1 MRLLP
6 LRTGWSPAGPAD
18 HFYPADLP
26 EDWRLTYYANEFP
39 AVLLPRDLW
48 LSAAVDDARAWTAD
62 TGEGFRFYLEDGG
75 ENAGEDSRDRA
86 LTLGRALGGRFG
98 GIVAAGSGS
107 GSGEGE
113 IGRVLV
119 SSDDPRD
126 SVGWTSAGI
135 ALRVPAEVVGD
146 SRAEAGWIARQTGA
160 AGPPGADREV
170 PGPVVI
176 ALLGACSFATLE
188 RWLRL
193 SELLGVA

>member
-6 LRTGWSPAGPAD
+6 LRTGWSPSGPAD

-26 EDWRLTYYANEFP
+26 DDWRPTYYANEFP

-48 LSAAVDDARAWTAD
+48 LSAAADDARAWAAD

-75 ENAGEDSRDRA
+75 EDAGEGSRDRA

-107 GSGEGE
+107 GEGE

-119 SSDDPRD
+119 LSDDPRA

-135 ALRVPAEVVGD
+135 ALRVPAEVLGD
-146 SRAEAGWIARQTGA
+146 SRAEAGWIASQTGA
-160 AGPPGADREV
+160 AGSPGADRQV
-170 PGPVVI
+170 PEPVVI